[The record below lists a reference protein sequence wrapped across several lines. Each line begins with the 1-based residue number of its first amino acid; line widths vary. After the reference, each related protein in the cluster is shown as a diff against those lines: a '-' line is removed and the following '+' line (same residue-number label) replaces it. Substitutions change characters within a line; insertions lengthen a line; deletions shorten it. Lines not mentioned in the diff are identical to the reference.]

1 VKLLGAFRNQSSLL
15 LVQLPVQTWNLLPER
30 AADRFVD
37 VVMGTNILDGPAYIT
52 GLSWKLWEKEITL
65 LTARNKK
72 LESDLEELRGKSGL
86 SSGDMG

>member
-1 VKLLGAFRNQSSLL
+1 
-15 LVQLPVQTWNLLPER
+15 VQLPVQTWNLRPER

-37 VVMGTNILDGPAYIT
+37 VVTGTNILDGTAYIT
-52 GLSWKLWEKEITL
+52 GLSRKLWEKEIAL

-86 SSGDMG
+86 SSGDMANKRP